1 MTPDEQ
7 KELNRQQRLAGQRA
21 IEEQSR
27 RQVRTFF
34 DELRHR
40 TSLYRTVAS
49 LGDQVAQEY
58 RGRAVMELLQNAHD
72 VLGHGGGGEE
82 RQVSFVLKSSSE
94 QPELLIANSGHPFRR
109 KDFSG
114 ICQLAQSPK
123 DPNKSVGNKG
133 LGFRSVLELTTRPEI
148 WSTAPA
154 DDDIAFTFGFDPD
167 VLEPIAQVAKRLFD
181 RDAPTDWE
189 FGPAPVVDWSDKQFD
204 EYRRSLMSRDGIK
217 SEAEVREWLSE
228 EVKKYLSPYVLPRFL
243 GDPPPH
249 VARLLDNGHV
259 TVIRLPLDGGRA
271 GSAEEAVQ
279 SVREQLVE
287 LDEAAMVFLP
297 HLSVLRREIDEE
309 VVELKRQVIAER
321 TLPGTREEPEQGE
334 IPDARHARLRV
345 GRIGLDASDA
355 TQRSFHVWSRVLGG
369 ADQPEAKDRIKA
381 AVRHLPNRWPEV
393 EQVEVAVAVEDT
405 REARQGALVIFLPT
419 TMKTGI
425 GAHVNAPAYGS
436 LDRKTINFG
445 DEYNE
450 LMLEFVTDLALDAV
464 LELVKGPAEAWR
476 GRAVIDL
483 LGQAGS
489 PPSDDPELTRRLR
502 ERAHDRENYP
512 PLEQQALILCDG
524 GWRRPGV
531 ARTMPNIPAGDPF
544 GDEEWRTHAGF
555 AVASTA
561 LDERRERVEAL
572 LRSLGGSPDP
582 MNEEWAYTLER
593 MARHVG
599 RHQADAQADPSRSAE
614 APPDWHVFLRSVL
627 AVLPPELRTEPKD
640 PDNDPLAEA
649 GFLPT
654 EDGRLLSG
662 SDAVRMFFQPLHGAD
677 DAADFVGSVPDSL
690 KERIAFLHRD
700 VETHEG
706 PERRRTEIQKFLDGR
721 FVQSFRREDLLRG
734 VVIPS
739 LPELPAAHGSPEAAE
754 CADALA
760 WTLEVIGQ
768 EEPEGLLPLFAR
780 LPVACTDGWFA
791 MKEAVFGSGWAA
803 RSGDHLKTLAEGL
816 SGGEGEKLLRNALLA
831 PGDDRWFPR
840 GDKRG
845 VDGGHPDGIDLAGRA
860 DLFARAGVV
869 DGLRL
874 TACEPIPFR
883 MSRKHPKLPDTAPDI
898 VPPPAWDDWKQAV
911 LGQVKPE
918 WKSGF
923 EHKLQD
929 VTVLPILHREHLGD
943 SARTA
948 LSNLILASLARWK
961 NGWEEVTI
969 KRSWWS
975 QQIPSPLKHWLS
987 TLPWLVDTPSGDRGL
1002 ARNPRPLHQ
1011 RWLVPGSLLRGQKG
1025 LFRHLSPL
1033 ALPLAQ
1039 RLGEDA
1045 ETLEAL
1051 EGLGLNVYPTE
1062 EARTGPFLLE
1072 TLADVAARL
1081 ADGTHVR
1088 NAVPAGGF
1096 NVLLGQVRH
1105 GWRHLDPEGHLPT
1118 RFIIRTKPRTLT
1130 VRTAEKLKDVYLPD
1144 HGWKTRLLREHG
1156 QPIVAMRPEEA
1167 SSKPLRDRLVKLG
1180 ARRAAGLEEHCRID
1194 HGPSAEAVDG
1204 TQTLD
1209 AAGLGWLPVVLLAL
1223 HAHGGGNPAGP
1234 ATKAWRQAATRLRRS
1249 RVRPCASIEV
1259 ELVDGGQRVAHSE
1272 PRAHW
1277 LSRDRILVLHRDIA
1291 QGGLYEEIAAACQ
1304 AILDR
1309 QDLLKDLRLVLG
1321 ALHGRPQPTRSQIE
1335 AALDRAEI
1343 DAVAIANIRHLWRGD
1358 PSTLVRRIRP
1368 VLQLL
1373 RVPQDGLDDAAKD
1386 TSGLAKWLSEDDKIP
1401 SWPTEE
1407 LLADAQDCYDDF
1419 EMGFRTWQVFGDAS
1433 ELKEWNKALAALGSE
1448 YKQVSNT
1455 QAEAQAKRCLY
1466 EAARF
1471 LRAFARHVATSNNS
1485 DPIEDRGK
1493 LFSKL
1498 AKVHENLE
1506 RDPEWPRLC
1515 AEWSSS
1521 FWKVPFDMVFGV
1533 LRARYEKIEEARP
1546 HLGVFEDVTSIN
1558 ELRSALK
1565 RQEMALEPDPLEV
1578 ARGNQYRLDKAVRG
1592 VRRLYE
1598 CWLEN
1603 KGAKPTS
1610 SAKAPEVR
1618 LDDSKYLRNWHE
1630 DELFELAKQ
1639 AVDDS
1644 GFHAAVTGCN
1654 TIEAM
1659 RKRLGI
1665 RWPSGDGKRVQEPP
1679 MRDVAGVPEPVDS
1692 TDENYRDI
1700 FERLKKLPEP
1710 PAEGKGIIRPS
1721 PGPDGGGGKPR
1732 RDGEVGQ
1739 RGPKTSHLYGS
1750 PHLPEFVGII
1760 GEMQAF
1766 RFLKDKFGIDASA
1779 WVSEFRNRVVPLLD
1793 VEEPETSD
1801 SHGYDFRFT
1810 HQQVTWCVE
1819 VKATTGDG
1827 TSFDLPSSEL
1837 NAARRIAPRKDERWR
1852 ILRVRQALSE
1862 RPECD
1867 WLPNPFEPGAGD
1879 CLRLRQGGVTVEYKR
1894 SENTETTTPR
1904 EADDNPS
1911 SQAAKSA
1918 SVEQNPAQE

>member
-82 RQVSFVLKSSSE
+82 RQVSFVLKSSFE

-321 TLPGTREEPEQGE
+321 TLPGTRQEPEQGE
-334 IPDARHARLRV
+334 IPEARHARLRV

-419 TMKTGI
+419 TMTTGI

-502 ERAHDRENYP
+502 ERAHARENYP

-561 LDERRERVEAL
+561 LDERREHVEAL
-572 LRSLGGSPDP
+572 LRSLDGSPTPTDG
-582 MNEEWAYTLER
+582 EWAYTLER

-599 RHQADAQADPSRSAE
+599 QHQADAQADPSRAAE
-614 APPDWHVFLRSVL
+614 APPGWNRFLRSVL
-627 AVLPPELRTEPKD
+627 AVLPPELRTEPKE
-640 PDNDPLAEA
+640 PDNDPLAES

-654 EDGRLLSG
+654 EDGRLLSA
-662 SDAVRMFFQPLHGAD
+662 SDAVRMFFQPRQGAD
-677 DAADFVGSVPDSL
+677 DAADFVNSVPVSL
-690 KERIAFLHRD
+690 QERFAFLHRA
-700 VETHEG
+700 VETHG
-706 PERRRTEIQKFLDGR
+706 PERRRTAIQKFLDGR
-721 FVQSFRREDLLRG
+721 FVRSFRREDLLRG

-768 EEPEGLLPLFAR
+768 EEPEGLLPLLAR

-831 PGDDRWFPR
+831 PSDDRWFPR
-840 GDKRG
+840 GDKRDI
-845 VDGGHPDGIDLAGRA
+845 DGGRPDGFDLAGRA

-874 TACEPIPFR
+874 TACQPIHFR
-883 MSRKHPKLPDTAPDI
+883 MSREHPKLPDTAPDI

-923 EHKLQD
+923 EHELQD
-929 VTVLPILHREHLGD
+929 VTVLPILHREDLGD

-948 LSNLILASLARWK
+948 LSNLILASLAHWK

-969 KRSWWS
+969 KRNWWS

-1002 ARNPRPLHQ
+1002 ARDPRPLHE
-1011 RWLVPGSLLRGQKG
+1011 RWLVSGSLLRGQG
-1025 LFRHLSPL
+1025 GRFRHLSPL
-1033 ALPLAQ
+1033 SLPMAQ
-1039 RLGEDA
+1039 RLDEHA
-1045 ETLEAL
+1045 EILEAL

-1062 EARTGPFLLE
+1062 EARTGPALLE
-1072 TLADVAARL
+1072 TLADVVERL
-1081 ADGTHVR
+1081 AGGAHVR
-1088 NAVPAGGF
+1088 NAMPAGGF
-1096 NVLLGQVRH
+1096 DILLGQVRH
-1105 GWRHLDPEGHLPT
+1105 GWRHLDPEGDLPT

-1167 SSKPLRDRLVKLG
+1167 SNKPLRDRLVKLG

-1194 HGPSAEAVDG
+1194 HGPSAQAVDG

-1234 ATKAWRQAATRLRRS
+1234 ATKAWRQAAARLRRC

-1259 ELVDGGQRVAHSE
+1259 GLVDGGRSVAHSE

-1277 LSRDRILVLHRDIA
+1277 LSRDRILILHRDIA

-1343 DAVAIANIRHLWRGD
+1343 DVVAMADIRHRWRGD
-1358 PSTLVRRIRP
+1358 LSTLVRRIRP

-1373 RVPQDGLDDAAKD
+1373 GIAHDDLDDAAKD
-1386 TSGLAKWLSEDDKIP
+1386 TSDLAKWLSEDDKIP

-1407 LLADAQDCYDDF
+1407 LLADAQECYDDF
-1419 EMGFRTWQVFGDAS
+1419 EMGFRTWQVLGDAS
-1433 ELKEWNKALAALGSE
+1433 ELKEWNKALAALGRK
-1448 YKQVSNT
+1448 YKPVSNT
-1455 QAEAQAKRCLY
+1455 HAEAQAKRCLY
-1466 EAARF
+1466 EAARL
-1471 LRAFARHVATSNNS
+1471 LRAFARHVARPNNS
-1485 DPIEDRGK
+1485 GPIDDQGK
-1493 LFSKL
+1493 LFVKL
-1498 AKVHENLE
+1498 TKLHESL
-1506 RDPEWPRLC
+1506 DKYPEWPRFC
-1515 AEWSSS
+1515 AQWSDS
-1521 FWKVPFDMVFGV
+1521 FWRVPFDAVLGV

-1546 HLGVFEDVTSIN
+1546 HLDVFEDVTSIN

-1565 RQEMALEPDPLEV
+1565 RQDMALEPDPLEV

-1610 SAKAPEVR
+1610 RAKAPEVR
-1618 LDDSKYLRNWHE
+1618 LDDSMYLRNWHE

-1665 RWPSGDGKRVQEPP
+1665 RCAGGGGKRVRESTTLV
-1679 MRDVAGVPEPVDS
+1679 VAGGPEPVDS
-1692 TDENYRDI
+1692 TDDNYRDI

-1710 PAEGKGIIRPS
+1710 PSEGKGIIRPS

-1739 RGPKTSHLYGS
+1739 RGPKTAHLYGS

-1766 RFLKDKFGIDASA
+1766 RFLKDKFRIDESA
-1779 WVSEFRNRVVPLLD
+1779 WVSEFRNRVVPRLD
-1793 VEEPETSD
+1793 SEKDETSD

-1810 HQQVTWCVE
+1810 HEKVTWCVE

-1837 NAARRIAPRKDERWR
+1837 NAASRIAPRKEERWR
-1852 ILRVRQALSE
+1852 ILRVRRVLSE

-1867 WLPNPFEPGAGD
+1867 WLPNPFEPGAGER
-1879 CLRLRQGGVTVEYKR
+1879 LRLRQGGVTVEYDR
-1894 SENTETTTPR
+1894 SDNMETTAQG
-1904 EADDNPS
+1904 EADDNEEPRKPHADPRS
-1911 SQAAKSA
+1911 PKRNS
-1918 SVEQNPAQE
+1918 